1 MFIYIYIY
9 IYIHKWGFLKMWDPQ
24 VIMGFNTKP
33 INLCPN
39 NQYDQFLRGCDGVFF
54 FWCNHTLQVD
64 ALLPEGK
71 GDEATISA
79 EALEEV
85 LKSVQGA
92 RSSLPTG
99 FPPENL
105 RSISLK
111 GHPQTAHV
119 NLPRS

>member
-1 MFIYIYIY
+1 
-9 IYIHKWGFLKMWDPQ
+9 
-24 VIMGFNTKP
+24 
-33 INLCPN
+33 
-39 NQYDQFLRGCDGVFF
+39 VFF

>member
-1 MFIYIYIY
+1 
-9 IYIHKWGFLKMWDPQ
+9 MWDPQ

-54 FWCNHTLQVD
+54 FLCNHTLQVD

-119 NLPRS
+119 NFPRSWKSFYIDSSLLDLGID